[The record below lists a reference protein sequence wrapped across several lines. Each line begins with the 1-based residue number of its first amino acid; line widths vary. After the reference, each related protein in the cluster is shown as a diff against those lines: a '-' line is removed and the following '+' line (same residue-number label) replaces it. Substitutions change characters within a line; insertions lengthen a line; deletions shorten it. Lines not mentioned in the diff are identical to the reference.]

1 MIKKLLSVLILL
13 TVSGCTAVKDSE
25 LLLTKAVSDYCVAP
39 KMGRALLQKRV
50 QSILYPNTIK
60 IVCANDK

>member
-1 MIKKLLSVLILL
+1 MRYALLFLLL
-13 TVSGCTAVKDSE
+13 TGCTAVKESE

-39 KMGRALLQKRV
+39 EMGRALLQKRV
-50 QSILYPNTIK
+50 QTVLYPNTIK

>member
-1 MIKKLLSVLILL
+1 MKYLVLSLLL
-13 TVSGCTAVKDSE
+13 SGCTMVQESE

-39 KMGRALLQKRV
+39 EMGRAVLQKRV
-50 QSILYPNTIK
+50 QSVLYPNTIK

>member
-1 MIKKLLSVLILL
+1 MKMLYVFIFLML
-13 TVSGCTAVKDSE
+13 SGCTAVKESE

-39 KMGRALLQKRV
+39 EMGRALLQKRV
-50 QSILYPNTIK
+50 QTILYPNTIK

>member
-13 TVSGCTAVKDSE
+13 TVTGCTMVQESE

-39 KMGRALLQKRV
+39 EMGRELLQKRV
-50 QSILYPNTIK
+50 QTVLYPNTIK

>member
-1 MIKKLLSVLILL
+1 MIKKILSVLILL
-13 TVSGCTAVKDSE
+13 TLPGCTMVQESE

-39 KMGRALLQKRV
+39 EMGRALLQKRV
-50 QSILYPNTIK
+50 QTVLYPNTIK

>member
-1 MIKKLLSVLILL
+1 MKYLVLSLLL
-13 TVSGCTAVKDSE
+13 SGCTMVQESE

-39 KMGRALLQKRV
+39 EMGRALLQKRV
-50 QSILYPNTIK
+50 QSVLYPNTIK